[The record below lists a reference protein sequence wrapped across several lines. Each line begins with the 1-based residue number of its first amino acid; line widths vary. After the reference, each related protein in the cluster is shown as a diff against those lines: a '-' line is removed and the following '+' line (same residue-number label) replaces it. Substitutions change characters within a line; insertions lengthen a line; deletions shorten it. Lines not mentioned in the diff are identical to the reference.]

1 MRLFIALL
9 FGDEIKDELEA
20 IQNIC
25 RKHGVEGNY
34 TAKNNLHLTLA
45 FIGEFPDPEPVKRA
59 IASVKFRPFTVR
71 LENMGSFRN
80 LWWTGLSKSN
90 ELKNAVRSLRR
101 ALETA
106 GIPFDSKE
114 FSPHVTL
121 IRKPKSPD
129 NALPEE
135 LLEYAGKNEMTVSR
149 FSLMRSDRKAAGIV
163 YTEIN

>member
-9 FGDEIKDELEA
+9 FSDEIKEELEA
-20 IQNIC
+20 IQHTC
-25 RKHGVEGNY
+25 RRHGVEGNY

-45 FIGEFPDPEPVKRA
+45 FIGEYPDPEPVKRA
-59 IASVKFRPFTVR
+59 IASVKFNPFTVK
-71 LENMGSFRN
+71 LEKTGSFRN
-80 LWWTGLSKSN
+80 LWWTGLSKSSD
-90 ELKNAVRSLRR
+90 LKNAVKRLRR

-106 GIPFDSKE
+106 GIPFDAKQ

-121 IRKPKSPD
+121 IRQAKSPE
-129 NALPEE
+129 NAIPEE

-149 FSLMRSDRKAAGIV
+149 FSLMRSDRKPSGIV